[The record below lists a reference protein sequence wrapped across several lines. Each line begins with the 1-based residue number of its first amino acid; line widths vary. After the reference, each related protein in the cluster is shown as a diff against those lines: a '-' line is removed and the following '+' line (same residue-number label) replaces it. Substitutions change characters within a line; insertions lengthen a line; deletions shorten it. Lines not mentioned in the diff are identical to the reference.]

1 MYHANVNVNL
11 TKENVIQI
19 KTGIAVNVDVG
30 VKNIKLVKKITFR
43 ILLRVIVKIVN
54 IQLVLLMIQ

>member
-11 TKENVIQI
+11 TKENVIHI

-54 IQLVLLMIQ
+54 I

>member
-19 KTGIAVNVDVG
+19 KSGIAANVDVG

-43 ILLRVIVKIVN
+43 ILLRVIV
-54 IQLVLLMIQ
+54 LLMIQ

>member
-1 MYHANVNVNL
+1 MYHVNVNVNL

-19 KTGIAVNVDVG
+19 KSGIAVNVDVG
-30 VKNIKLVKKITFR
+30 VKNIKLVKKITFG

-54 IQLVLLMIQ
+54 I